1 MLARCLALLAL
12 AFAFSSSRAQDPL
25 SDENLVWTAPRAE
38 AITLIL
44 STARGFDRL
53 FANAAQSDV
62 TPDTVEIVLRNEAY
76 TDKDGKSYHPSILI
90 VEQEGTVVL
99 TLLDLAA
106 GTPDLSVD
114 NLETRLFRAIIKAL
128 DAKFK
133 RVQPE
138 G

>member
-1 MLARCLALLAL
+1 M
-12 AFAFSSSRAQDPL
+12 
-25 SDENLVWTAPRAE
+25 
-38 AITLIL
+38 
-44 STARGFDRL
+44 